1 MDWSKRELALIRR
14 AADVFDLPAD
24 VISGLPHIELMGD
37 CQLLLSSHQGILSM
51 SRDRIDI
58 NGGKLLVRL
67 SGQNLELTAMN
78 DSELRVKG
86 QIEKVE
92 LVR

>member
-1 MDWSKRELALIRR
+1 MDWSKRELALVRR

-24 VISGLPHIELMGD
+24 VIGGLPHIELLGD
-37 CQLLLSSHQGILSM
+37 CQLLLSGHQGILSM
-51 SRDRIDI
+51 SRERIDI
-58 NGGKLLVRL
+58 NGGKLIVRL
-67 SGQNLELTAMN
+67 GGRELELTA
-78 DSELRVKG
+78 SELRVQG